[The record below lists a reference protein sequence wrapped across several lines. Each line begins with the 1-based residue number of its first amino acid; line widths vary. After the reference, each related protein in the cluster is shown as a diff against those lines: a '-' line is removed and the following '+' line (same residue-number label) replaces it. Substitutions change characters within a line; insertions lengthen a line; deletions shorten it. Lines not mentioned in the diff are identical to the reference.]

1 MQNGNI
7 CGRKSFP
14 FKNEWKNR
22 TEIIEQKFP
31 IFKDIIDK

>member
-1 MQNGNI
+1 MEI
-7 CGRKSFP
+7 YVEKSFP